1 MVIIFYISCLLQN
14 TALVPR
20 YIQPYSSFPDSVSP
34 SNSIPISP
42 ASTVIVSTSSRPSC
56 SHHFHVT
63 RATGILDVS
72 RHSSSI
78 FRILMYWDM
87 VFWKWITYLS
97 TSYSPVSAIT
107 TSTCRYT
114 YLPVISL
121 CGLIRTRHQST
132 LWWNPPRFQPNL
144 GFISQVLDPNK
155 RVSFTTTLK
164 EDLEVH
170 ALYPYFPQNLEGTDW
185 LKNIR

>member
-1 MVIIFYISCLLQN
+1 MVIIFYVSCLLQN
-14 TALVPR
+14 TALVPCYLR
-20 YIQPYSSFPDSVSP
+20 PYSSFPDAVSP
-34 SNSIPISP
+34 SNFIPISP
-42 ASTVIVSTSSRPSC
+42 ASTVIVSTRSRPSC

-72 RHSSSI
+72 RHSSII
-78 FRILMYWDM
+78 FRVLMYWDM
-87 VFWKWITYLS
+87 VFWQWITYFS
-97 TSYSPVSAIT
+97 TSSSPVSAIT

-121 CGLIRTRHQST
+121 CGIIPTRQQST
-132 LWWNPPRFQPNL
+132 LWWNPPMFQPNL

-155 RVSFTTTLK
+155 RVSFTTALEK
-164 EDLEVH
+164 DIEVH
-170 ALYPYFPQNLEGTDW
+170 ALAPSCPKNLEGTDW